1 MEIFQY
7 ELLIAGGI
15 IGIVVGSLGTTYWL
29 GQQIK
34 ELKSII
40 LDKRLIVNLLKQAL
54 RETKPKRTYKRNNR
68 SKNSATKN
76 SATKNVNK
84 KVKAWYLYYITI
96 GTAGQSVIS

>member
-29 GQQIK
+29 SKQIK

-40 LDKRLIVNLLKQAL
+40 LDKRMIVNLLKQAL
-54 RETKPKRTYKRNNR
+54 REVRPKKTYKKKYTSNKRNGKP
-68 SKNSATKN
+68 STKTV
-76 SATKNVNK
+76 TKT
-84 KVKAWYLYYITI
+84 VK
-96 GTAGQSVIS
+96 S